1 MNRRP
6 DVLSLSFGLLFSVTA
21 IVFLLSR
28 ALSFSI
34 NLRWLGPAA
43 LVLMGGG
50 LLFSG
55 VRRSRPDGRDRDD
68 TSDTDVVL

>member
-6 DVLSLSFGLLFSVTA
+6 DVLSLSFGLLFCATA

-43 LVLMGGG
+43 LVVMGGG

-55 VRRSRPDGRDRDD
+55 VRRSRPQREDD
-68 TSDTDVVL
+68 TDNTD

>member
-21 IVFLLSR
+21 IVLLLSR

-55 VRRSRPDGRDRDD
+55 VRRSRPDRRDRDD
-68 TSDTDVVL
+68 TSDTDVML